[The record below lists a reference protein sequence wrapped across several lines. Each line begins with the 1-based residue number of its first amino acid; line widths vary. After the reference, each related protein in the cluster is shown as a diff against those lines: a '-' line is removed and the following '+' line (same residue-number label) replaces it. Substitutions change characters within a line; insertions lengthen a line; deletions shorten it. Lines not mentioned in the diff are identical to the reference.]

1 MIIRQEEQKDYSEI
15 AQVVKAAFEKA
26 EHTDGNEFVLV
37 GRLRN
42 SDGFVKE
49 LALVAEENNEII
61 GHIMFTKAKVCEKTG
76 LALAPLS
83 VAPKAQKK
91 GVGTALMKRA
101 HEIAIEM
108 GYEFSI
114 VVGSEKYY
122 PKVGYKKASDF
133 GIKAPFDVP
142 NENFMVL
149 FFTQNISEIKG
160 TAVYVKEIF
169 ES

>member
-1 MIIRQEEQKDYSEI
+1 MIIRQEEQKDYGEI
-15 AQVVKAAFEKA
+15 AQVIKEAFEKA

-37 GRLRN
+37 ERLR
-42 SDGFVKE
+42 SSGGFIKQ

-61 GHIMFTKAKVCEKTG
+61 GHIMFTKVKVCEKPG

-83 VAPKAQKK
+83 VVPKAQKK

-108 GYEFSI
+108 GFEFSV

-122 PKVGYKKASDF
+122 PKVGYKKASVF

-142 NENFMVL
+142 DDNFMVL
-149 FFTQNISEIKG
+149 FFGENARDIKG
-160 TAVYVKEIF
+160 TVVYVKEMF